1 MGRNDGPLFQVIPL
15 RNAVHRKYFSFLF
28 VSFAFL
34 IFIAAVY
41 FFIHRSADIKKAQS
55 PKSPPAEKAGGSQ
68 DQELQKFNL
77 TGFDN
82 EGKRFWNLEGETA
95 TIDPGQTVYLDQ
107 NVTLRLRDDTVIR
120 TDHVKWSQDGGTL
133 TTNEPVT
140 VDHQSV
146 KIKGTGAIGRPGDS
160 FIQLNRDIRMVIN
173 QTTTLTCKGPMK
185 IFYKENKIIF
195 YRQVKVVDEKGTL
208 TANRMDVFFEPNE
221 KKIEQIIAMGNVV
234 IQRGTDTTRSAR
246 AIYSVAT
253 GSIRLEGNPEVTIH
267 KEGSKLLDGA
277 FRNPRS

>member
-1 MGRNDGPLFQVIPL
+1 MIPL
-15 RNAVHRKYFSFLF
+15 RNTANKKYSSLLFMAFIFLTF
-28 VSFAFL
+28 VATM
-34 IFIAAVY
+34 Y
-41 FFIHRSADIKKAQS
+41 FFMHRSGAKRSQAKTAS
-55 PKSPPAEKAGGSQ
+55 LAEKPS
-68 DQELQKFNL
+68 DSPNQEFQKFNL

-82 EGKRFWNLEGETA
+82 EGKRFWNLEGDTA
-95 TIDPGQTVYLDQ
+95 KIDPGQTVYLDQ

-120 TDHVKWSQDGGTL
+120 TDHVQWSQDGGTL
-133 TTNEPVT
+133 TTNEPVV

-146 KIKGTGAIGRPGDS
+146 KIKGIGAVGRPSDS

-173 QTTTLTCKGPMK
+173 ATTTLTCKGPMK

-208 TANRMDVFFEPNE
+208 TSNRMDVFFEPND
-221 KKIEQIIAMGNVV
+221 KKIERIVAMGNVV

-277 FRNPRS
+277 FRNTHS